1 MPFIHS
7 RDNLT
12 NLLRFNNVIP
22 IRQIQRRSKN
32 LTDQFK
38 RLENWLISKNIKVT
52 GLVCKN
58 MPRNLTNKHVVTS

>member
-1 MPFIHS
+1 MPVIHS

-38 RLENWLISKNIKVT
+38 RVT
-52 GLVCKN
+52 
-58 MPRNLTNKHVVTS
+58 